1 MKKVIVL
8 TDGVLDARSLFADII
23 CVLGVEPFVTPVET
37 GDVVEFLADEETAAA
52 IAAHLTLEG
61 WDCLAED
68 A

>member
-1 MKKVIVL
+1 MKKVVVL
-8 TDGVLDARSLFADII
+8 TDGVLDARWLFADII
-23 CVLGVEPFVTPVET
+23 CVFGVEPFVTPVEA

-52 IAAHLTLEG
+52 IAVVLTLEG

>member
-1 MKKVIVL
+1 MKKVVVL
-8 TDGVLDARSLFADII
+8 TDGVLDARWLFADII
-23 CVLGVEPFVTPVET
+23 CVFGVEPFVTPVEA

-52 IAAHLTLEG
+52 IAVVLTHKG